1 MNRNLLLVALSLLTW
16 GLGESL
22 FLYFQPLYLQQ
33 LGADSVGIGGILGG
47 VGVMLALTLIPTGIL
62 CDKFGSRNIMWSSWF
77 IGVFAA
83 AMMAMANSL
92 TVFIIAY
99 LIYGMTGFGAI
110 AMNVY
115 VTSSRGNL
123 SVGRTLTFIS
133 GMYNLGAVIGPLV
146 GGVVSDKLGF
156 RSIYYIATVI
166 FIISTIIILFVEK
179 SEKTHPTEHNEPVP
193 VQSFLKNP
201 RFIVFLATLFI
212 TVFVLYLPQPFTPSY
227 LQNQHQL
234 SPSTIGVMGS
244 IANLGNAVATLVLGN
259 IAALAGMV
267 IGQLWV
273 AVFSG
278 IFLFGKVP
286 WIFGVGYFF
295 AGGFR
300 LYRAM
305 VLAEART
312 MVHPNQTG
320 LLYGIIETINSFA
333 IILAPIVA
341 GILYK
346 NTPTSMYTISLIAIL
361 LLLAVS
367 FVILRKNKRSEI
379 NQLKDANT

>member
-1 MNRNLLLVALSLLTW
+1 MNRNLLLVALSLFTW

-33 LGADSVGIGGILGG
+33 LGADYVGIGGILGG

-77 IGVFAA
+77 IGVIAA

-99 LIYGMTGFGAI
+99 LLYGMTGFGAI

-146 GGVVSDKLGF
+146 GGLVSDKLGF
-156 RSIYYIATVI
+156 RSIYYIATAI

-179 SEKTHPTEHNEPVP
+179 SEKVHPAEHNEPLP
-193 VQSFLKNP
+193 VRSFLKNP
-201 RFIVFLATLFI
+201 RFIFFLATLFI

-234 SPSTIGVMGS
+234 SPSTIGLMGS

-259 IAALAGMV
+259 ISALAGMV

-273 AVFSG
+273 AVFCG

-295 AGGFR
+295 VGGFR

-346 NTPTSMYTISLIAIL
+346 TTPTSMYTISLIAIL
-361 LLLAVS
+361 LLLVIS
-367 FVILRKNKRSEI
+367 FVILRKNRQPI
-379 NQLKDANT
+379 NN

>member
-1 MNRNLLLVALSLLTW
+1 MNRNLLLVAFSLLTW

-33 LGADSVGIGGILGG
+33 LGADSVAIGGIIGG

-62 CDKFGSRNIMWSSWF
+62 SDKFGSRNIMWSSWF
-77 IGVFAA
+77 LGVISAA
-83 AMMAMANSL
+83 IMALANSL
-92 TVFIIAY
+92 TVFVIGY

-133 GMYNLGAVIGPLV
+133 GMYNLGAVIGPV
-146 GGVVSDKLGF
+146 IGGLVSDKLGF
-156 RSIYYIATVI
+156 RSIYYIATAI
-166 FIISTIIILFVEK
+166 FVISTIVILFVEK
-179 SEKTHPTEHNEPVP
+179 SEKLHPSEHNEPAP
-193 VQSFLKNP
+193 MQSFLKNP
-201 RFIVFLATLFI
+201 RFLFFLATLFV
-212 TVFVLYLPQPFTPSY
+212 TVFALYLPQPFTPSF
-227 LQNQHQL
+227 LQNQQQL
-234 SPSTIGVMGS
+234 SPSTIGILGS
-244 IANLGNAVATLVLGN
+244 LGNLGNAVATLVLGN
-259 IAALAGMV
+259 IAPLTGMI

-273 AVFSG
+273 AAFSS
-278 IFLFGKVP
+278 IFLFGKAT
-286 WIFGVGYFF
+286 WLFGVGYFF
-295 AGGFR
+295 VGGFR

-312 MVHPNQTG
+312 MVHPSQTG

-341 GILYK
+341 GFLYK
-346 NTPTSMYTISLIAIL
+346 SEPVSMYVISLAAMLSL
-361 LLLAVS
+361 L
-367 FVILRKNKRSEI
+367 FVNFIFLKKRQRSPE
-379 NQLKDANT
+379 LTKSS